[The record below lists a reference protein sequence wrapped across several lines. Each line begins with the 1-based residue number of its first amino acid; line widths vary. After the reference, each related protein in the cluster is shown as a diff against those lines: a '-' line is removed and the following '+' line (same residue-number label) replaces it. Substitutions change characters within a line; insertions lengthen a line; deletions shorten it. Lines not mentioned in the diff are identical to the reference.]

1 MGLFAP
7 WAIPSH
13 RINFE
18 TFIIKMQHDQVMTD
32 LKRMP
37 QDISE
42 ALYKYTELTKENQFY
57 W

>member
-1 MGLFAP
+1 MGLFVH
-7 WAIPSH
+7 WAMPSH
-13 RINFE
+13 RIKIR
-18 TFIIKMQHDQVMTD
+18 TLMPKMQHDQVMTD

-42 ALYKYTELTKENQFY
+42 ALYKYTELIKENQFY

>member
-32 LKRMP
+32 LNRVP

-42 ALYKYTELTKENQFY
+42 ALYKYKELTKENQFY